1 MSSKSISLGINVK
14 SLIPYNVLIVDD
26 SKMDQILLRQYL
38 QSEMFNVSFS
48 VENGAQAI
56 EVLQE
61 FGHTIDIICLDY
73 DMPIK
78 NGVDTLKEIR
88 AVFPDKFAVM
98 ITSHPTKEVVNEI
111 YKLKVNTLI
120 VKPITKSQVVEK
132 FAMILG
138 RRDLMSKTVIAYK
151 NTSGIDL
158 NDLKIPPVPS
168 VMLKVLQFDSAAA
181 GGSAELEK
189 IIAPDKAL
197 SLDILRIA
205 NSSFYGRSGMV
216 KTLKDAITLLG
227 LKTVKNLVIL
237 QSKKQMSGTLVGSLF
252 KKYIVELPILSSLVC
267 FDLIAPLGQKQ
278 LREGIFTL
286 SLLRKIGATVL
297 AMNFSKRYQEVLRL
311 GEYGTK
317 TIIQIERED
326 FNTDSIE
333 VGIRVFKNWNMPEQY
348 INIVR
353 KQNFSINEIEEVD
366 DFDRVTRLGEIISKK
381 LLGSL
386 VPPDEDELYN
396 GIFSYYN
403 APQEIKEAFG
413 PDYYDNIKDHP
424 YFM

>member
-1 MSSKSISLGINVK
+1 MAEQTISLGINIK
-14 SLIPYNVLIVDD
+14 SLIPYNVLIVED
-26 SKMDQILLRQYL
+26 SKMDQLLLKQYL
-38 QSEMFNVSFS
+38 QSEMFNIAFT
-48 VENGAQAI
+48 VENGAQAM
-56 EVLQE
+56 EVLRE

-78 NGVDTLKEIR
+78 NGVETLREIR
-88 AVFPDKFAVM
+88 QEFPNKIAIM
-98 ITSHPTKEVVNEI
+98 ITSHPTKEVVNEL
-111 YKLKVNTLI
+111 YRLKVNSLI
-120 VKPITKSQVVEK
+120 VKPINKAQLVEK
-132 FAMILG
+132 FALVLG
-138 RRDLMSKTVIAYK
+138 RKDLITKTVIAYK
-151 NTSGIDL
+151 NQSGIDL

-168 VMLKVLQFDSAAA
+168 VMLKVLQFDSSAS

-237 QSKKQMSGTLVGSLF
+237 QSKKQFSKNLVGSLF
-252 KKYIVELPILSSLVC
+252 KKYIIELPILSSLVC
-267 FDLIAPLGQKQ
+267 FDLTVPLGQKK
-278 LREGIFTL
+278 LRENIFTL
-286 SLLRKIGATVL
+286 SLLRRIGATVL
-297 AMNFSKRYQEVLRL
+297 AMNFSKRYQEILRL
-311 GEYGTK
+311 AEFGTK

-333 VGIRVFKNWNMPEQY
+333 VGLKVFKNWNMPEEY

-353 KQNFSINEIEEVD
+353 KQNFSVDEIKEVD
-366 DFDRVTRLGEIISKK
+366 DYDRITRLGEIISKK

-386 VPPDEDELYN
+386 IPIEEEELYEA
-396 GIFSYYN
+396 IFAYYN
-403 APQEIKEAFG
+403 APPEIKEAFG
-413 PDYYDNIKDHP
+413 EDYYENIKDHP